1 VAGARF
7 CLKLS
12 SLIKTLRIKIKVVFA
27 LTVADFKMMPLLC
40 ISRVLFKVR
49 TEDVLLTLHAKT
61 QLKILDY

>member
-1 VAGARF
+1 M
-7 CLKLS
+7 KLS

-27 LTVADFKMMPLLC
+27 LTVADFKMMPPLYK
-40 ISRVLFKVR
+40 SGVLFKLR